1 MVLAAAVNMAA
12 AANVTVAIVVGM
24 AAMTVSMV
32 VPECDNAS
40 DSEHSGTQRREVTV
54 VQWRQ
59 CARLCEGGLSMRG
72 WERAKWAQT

>member
-54 VQWRQ
+54 VQ
-59 CARLCEGGLSMRG
+59 CLCEGGLLLDV
-72 WERAKWAQT
+72 WL